1 MGDQPK
7 RESAGA
13 EYRGSGMMVT
23 VDGQVEQFREG
34 APAVR
39 ITGTTGKGPFALWE
53 SLGLSGLS
61 HRLGLQQGHEGV

>member
-1 MGDQPK
+1 
-7 RESAGA
+7 
-13 EYRGSGMMVT
+13 MMVT